1 MTIHATFIDN
11 DTSTANRVDAAWLN
25 DVNIAVYTA
34 LGTGGVAPT
43 TATIVVNNLAA
54 AISAKTFTSLTATN
68 IYTTSD
74 ITLKTDV
81 CPFVRG
87 LKDILAINP
96 ITYKFK
102 ADSTGTTF
110 AGFSAQ
116 DVAESVPEAL
126 GVTDTGA
133 LTLADRPIVAALV
146 NAVKTLHKEI
156 TMLRTKVERS

>member
-1 MTIHATFIDN
+1 MTIHATFVDN
-11 DTSTANRVDAAWLN
+11 DTSSGNRVTASWLN

-34 LGTGGVAPT
+34 LGTGGTAPT
-43 TATIVVNNLAA
+43 TATQVVNNLST
-54 AISAKTFTSLTATN
+54 AIAAKTFTSLTATN

-74 ITLKTDV
+74 VTLKYDV

-87 LKDILAINP
+87 LRDVLDITP

-102 ADSTGTTF
+102 TDPTKTTF

-116 DVAESVPEAL
+116 DVAGSIPEAL

-133 LTLADRPIVAALV
+133 LTLQDRPIVAALV
-146 NAVKTLHKEI
+146 NAVKQLHKEI
-156 TMLRTKVERS
+156 TMLKHKQERS

>member
-1 MTIHATFIDN
+1 MTIHATFVDN

-25 DVNIAVYTA
+25 EVNIAVYTA

-43 TATIVVNNLAA
+43 TATIVINNLAT

-68 IYTTSD
+68 MYTTSD
-74 ITLKTDV
+74 VTLKTDV

-87 LKDILAINP
+87 LKDILEITP

-102 ADSTGTTF
+102 ADPTRTTF

-116 DVAESVPEAL
+116 DVAGSVPEAL

-146 NAVKTLHKEI
+146 NAIKSLHKEL
-156 TMLRTKVERS
+156 TMLKTKMEGS